1 MQLASSDAQVMT
13 DIRLMFTLGL
23 GWGRRE
29 GAGYAHAGYILDKL
43 LVSYQL
49 RVIMY

>member
-23 GWGRRE
+23 GWGRRR
-29 GAGYAHAGYILDKL
+29 GGYAHAGYIWDKL

-49 RVIMY
+49 IVIMY